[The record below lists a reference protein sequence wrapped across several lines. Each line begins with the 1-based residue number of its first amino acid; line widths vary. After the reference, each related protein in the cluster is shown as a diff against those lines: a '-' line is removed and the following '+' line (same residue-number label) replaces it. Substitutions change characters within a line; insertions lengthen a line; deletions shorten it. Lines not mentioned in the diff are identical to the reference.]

1 MLAVHFGAGNIGRG
15 FIGSLLH
22 QSGYEVCFVDVNRE
36 IVDLINERKSY
47 SIGLAD
53 DSNEE
58 IIVKNVY
65 AIHSGDHPEQV
76 VAAIAGA
83 DLVTTAVGPNVLP
96 LIAGLIADG
105 LKKRMETESKPLNV
119 IACENMI
126 GGSALL
132 KKEVYSKLDKEE
144 RKNADEMVGFPN
156 AAVDRIVPNQ
166 SHEDPLKVVVE
177 PFYEWAVD
185 RSQVVGELQVT
196 GMTLVDDL
204 MPYIERKL
212 YTVNTGHAVAAY
224 FGYQAGYQT
233 IDEAMADPKIQSLVK
248 NTLQETGKL
257 LVEKHRFNPEE
268 HQKYIDTIIRRF
280 VNPHISDDVT
290 RVGRSPLRK
299 LGPQDRL
306 VSPATQYITYLKEQP
321 VSLAKGIAAALRYDY
336 QEDPEAVQIQES
348 IRQKGLEN
356 TINEIT
362 QIPTES
368 ELMKRIVG
376 EYHHFAL

>member
-1 MLAVHFGAGNIGRG
+1 
-15 FIGSLLH
+15 
-22 QSGYEVCFVDVNRE
+22 
-36 IVDLINERKSY
+36 
-47 SIGLAD
+47 
-53 DSNEE
+53 
-58 IIVKNVY
+58 
-65 AIHSGDHPEQV
+65 
-76 VAAIAGA
+76 
-83 DLVTTAVGPNVLP
+83 
-96 LIAGLIADG
+96 
-105 LKKRMETESKPLNV
+105 
-119 IACENMI
+119 
-126 GGSALL
+126 
-132 KKEVYSKLDKEE
+132 
-144 RKNADEMVGFPN
+144 
-156 AAVDRIVPNQ
+156 
-166 SHEDPLKVVVE
+166 
-177 PFYEWAVD
+177 
-185 RSQVVGELQVT
+185 
-196 GMTLVDDL
+196 
-204 MPYIERKL
+204 
-212 YTVNTGHAVAAY
+212 
-224 FGYQAGYQT
+224 
-233 IDEAMADPKIQSLVK
+233 MADPKIQSQVK